1 MKTKFVGIF
10 VCMLL
15 ITTALSAAGASNI
28 QTLRHVMENYEFEP
42 YPSTHI
48 DSSSNVAIKIVGEIT
63 DVYDDYN
70 LLGGA
75 IQIGDKI
82 SGKYIY
88 DSATPDSNPDPQIGE
103 YGYASTPYRIELES
117 AGFVF
122 KTDPDNVEFGILIF
136 DNFYYYLGDLY
147 GVYSYN
153 NLALSNGI
161 PVHSIVFMLYDSTGN
176 AISSD
181 VLPDTA
187 PVLSDWEES
196 VLMIYGSSPYNP
208 YEMYII
214 TGNVTK
220 ITLNRSKTRDR
231 DVYVPTN
238 PILIWLI
245 ERFPNVFPKLRQLLG
260 L

>member
-10 VCMLL
+10 ICMLL
-15 ITTALSAAGASNI
+15 ITTALSATGATNV
-28 QTLRHVMENYEFEP
+28 QTLRYIMENNKFESFT
-42 YPSTHI
+42 STPI
-48 DSSSNVAIKIVGEIT
+48 DSSNNVAIKIVGEIT
-63 DVYDDYN
+63 DVYDEYN

-75 IQIGDKI
+75 IQIGDEI

-103 YGYASTPYRIELES
+103 YGHTSSPYGFELES
-117 AGFVF
+117 GGFVF
-122 KTDPDNVEFGILIF
+122 KTDPNNVDFGILIF
-136 DNFYYYLGDLY
+136 DNMYYYLGDLY
-147 GVYSYN
+147 GVFSYN
-153 NLALSNGI
+153 NLPLSNGI
-161 PVHSIVFMLYDSTGN
+161 PVHSIALGLFDSTGN

-196 VLMIYGSSPYNP
+196 FLMIYGSSPYNP

-220 ITLNRSKTRDR
+220 ITLNRSKTRDL
-231 DVYVPTN
+231 YVPTN
-238 PILIWLI
+238 PVLIWLI
-245 ERFPNVFPKLRQLLG
+245 ERFPNVFLILRQLLG